1 MYRWYNSSRL
11 FSLLKLTKTSF
22 SNQPTPLESQSID
35 VPAKDL
41 HFDLP
46 SSQWR
51 LDKWNKFL
59 EIPQAWVSSLD
70 KVEENR
76 VGLVPLHPDVFRV
89 VPRIDILHQNVVWQ
103 LNYRSVSFVKALTRG
118 EMPGG
123 GRKPWPQKGLGKAR
137 HGSIRSPIWIRGREA
152 ERKLIWREILN
163 ICIGGISHGPRG
175 PRTRF
180 YMLPDA
186 IRLYGLCT
194 ALTVKHAQD
203 DLVIV
208 DNFESLPSGDA
219 KYLEDIAESRNWGFS
234 VLFVCK
240 EDVAPKNLALACSEI
255 ASFNLMPAYGLNCFS
270 MLKHQTLVLPLD
282 TVEYL
287 QQRILSQLH
296 RKETMLKKFVYKDNK
311 ELLLSEGEDDEDDFT
326 TPFV

>member
-1 MYRWYNSSRL
+1 MHRRYSFSGL
-11 FSLLKLTKTSF
+11 LSLLKLTRRSI
-22 SNQPTPLESQSID
+22 SNQPTLHEGQSIVD
-35 VPAKDL
+35 IPAKDL
-41 HFDLP
+41 RFDLP

-51 LDKWNKFL
+51 LDRWNKFL

-70 KVEENR
+70 RVEENR

-137 HGSIRSPIWIRGREA
+137 HGSIRSPIWIRG
-152 ERKLIWREILN
+152 
-163 ICIGGISHGPRG
+163 GISHGPRG

-186 IRLYGLCT
+186 LRLYGLCT
-194 ALTVKHAQD
+194 ALTIKHAQD

-219 KYLEDIAESRNWGFS
+219 KYLEDIAESRNWGYS

-255 ASFNLMPAYGLNCFS
+255 ASFNLIPAYGLNCFS
-270 MLKHQTLVLPLD
+270 MLKHQTLVLPVD

-296 RKETMLKKFVYKDNK
+296 RRETMLKKYIYKDNK